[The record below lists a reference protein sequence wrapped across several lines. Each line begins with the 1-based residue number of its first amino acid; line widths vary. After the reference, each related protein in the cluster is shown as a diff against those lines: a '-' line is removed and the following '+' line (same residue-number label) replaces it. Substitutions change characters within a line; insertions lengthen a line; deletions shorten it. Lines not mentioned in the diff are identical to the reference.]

1 MSFAYLSSSSRRSGI
16 TEDYLA
22 TLHNV
27 QAKFSNCDVCVDANN
42 SLDSVVDSIVLAFL
56 EIIST
61 KYPKASSNPVVAV
74 CLGGAIDPP
83 YSRPSLA

>member
-1 MSFAYLSSSSRRSGI
+1 MSFAYLHESSSREDGI

-22 TLHNV
+22 TLNV
-27 QAKFSNCDVCVDANN
+27 HEAKFSNCDVCVDAIT

-61 KYPKASSNPVVAV
+61 KFLLRHGVPLQQIRKVK
-74 CLGGAIDPP
+74 
-83 YSRPSLA
+83 